1 MGPFVVWTP
10 PPVGSAIVTNVTWIW
25 YLVPVGGCG
34 DRLFESRSFGAGSV
48 SSRSLSW
55 SLVMNGGG
63 EAKEDGAGSLRPAV
77 LTAAAIGI
85 VLALVTQWPLPT
97 RMASAMPE
105 SGPQADIGDP
115 YLVAWQIA
123 WEGHALRTAPGDLF
137 DANYFYPLE
146 NSLAFLDPLHGFAP
160 AAVIGSGADAAVVRY
175 NLLYLLAYALAFA
188 GCFLLAREL
197 GLGTFAA
204 VLAGAA
210 FAYSPWRQEQLGH
223 LLVISSGGI
232 PLALA
237 MLVRGYRRARWKW
250 VAAGWLTATW
260 QLSLGYTLGLQF
272 AYLLALLGVILTIR
286 WLVVGRPPIPRA
298 VIGAT
303 AAGFVLFGGWG
314 LLQAI
319 PNLEVAETYPE
330 AVRSESE
337 VDFYSPPPWSFLV
350 ASPNNLLRGERNAE
364 IRATLP
370 YPLEQSL
377 FPGVIAI
384 SLAIWGLGYSRSPFA
399 VRAGLWLGTLLFGY
413 LALGFQGP
421 QGGFLY
427 KALFHHAPGWDAVR
441 TPGRL
446 MTIATLGLA
455 LLAAHGLE
463 SIVGSLRQRL
473 AGSKLSIVPIVIAIG
488 LAGGV
493 VLEGWGPTRLLPV
506 ADVPE
511 SQTAVEGPVL
521 HLPIDDGNDRIYM
534 YWSTENFSPM
544 VNGVAAFT
552 PHPHSNATEA
562 VATFPDEASVTFL
575 RDMGVRNVIVHLDRL
590 PDATVWEAATVP
602 LAEALSLQVERIG
615 PDLVFSLDP

>member
-1 MGPFVVWTP
+1 ME
-10 PPVGSAIVTNVTWIW
+10 PVPRGRLLRVLISWL
-25 YLVPVGGCG
+25 LVITRGRG
-34 DRLFESRSFGAGSV
+34 
-48 SSRSLSW
+48 
-55 SLVMNGGG
+55 
-63 EAKEDGAGSLRPAV
+63 AKEDGAGSVRPAV

-85 VLALVTQWPLPT
+85 LLALVTQWPLPA
-97 RMASAMPE
+97 RIAGAMPE
-105 SGPQADIGDP
+105 AGPTAEIGDP

-137 DANYFYPLE
+137 DANYFYPLK

-160 AAVIGSGADAAVVRY
+160 AAVMGSGADAAVVRY

-204 VLAGAA
+204 LLAGAA

-237 MLVRGYRRARWKW
+237 MLVRGYRRASWKW

-260 QLSLGYTLGLQF
+260 QLSIGYTLGLQF
-272 AYLLALLGVILTIR
+272 AYLLALLVVVSAIWWLVAGRPSIPHGVI
-286 WLVVGRPPIPRA
+286 A
-298 VIGAT
+298 AS
-303 AAGFVLFGGWG
+303 AAGLVLFGGWG

-319 PNLEVAETYPE
+319 PNLEVAETHPE
-330 AVRSESE
+330 AVRSEAE
-337 VDFYSPPPWSFLV
+337 VDFYSPPPRSLLV
-350 ASPNNLLRGERNAE
+350 ASPNNLLHGERRAD

-370 YPLEQSL
+370 FPVEQAL
-377 FPGVIAI
+377 FPGSIAI
-384 SLAIWGLGYSRSPFA
+384 SLAIWGLAYSRSPLA
-399 VRAGLWLGTLLFGY
+399 VRVGLLLGTLLFGC
-413 LALGFQGP
+413 LALGFKGP

-427 KALFHHAPGWDAVR
+427 KALFDLAPGWDAIR

-446 MTIATLGLA
+446 MTIATLCLA

-463 SIVGSLRQRL
+463 SIVDSLRPRL
-473 AGSKLSIVPIVIAIG
+473 AGSKLSIVPAVIAVC

-493 VLEGWGPTRLLPV
+493 VVEGWGPTRLLPV
-506 ADVPE
+506 SDVPE
-511 SQTAVEGPVL
+511 SQSAVEGPVL
-521 HLPIDDGNDRIYM
+521 HLPMDDGNDRVYM

-552 PHPHSNATEA
+552 PHPHSNAA
-562 VATFPDEASVTFL
+562 QMVATFPDESSVAFL
-575 RDMGVRNVIVHLDRL
+575 REIGVRNVIVHLERM
-590 PDATVWEAATVP
+590 PDATVWEAATAP
-602 LAEALSLQVERIG
+602 LAEALSLEVERIG